1 VLYPFATVFQNVP
14 FSEEVLGHLWSNA
27 QVGEREGGL
36 SVARK
41 KRKAKKRKRRTG
53 KSPQEVLV
61 KALNHPVRAKAL
73 TILSDRIASPKEISE
88 EIDVPLSNVSYH
100 VRVLDELGLVEIM
113 EEESVRGSVAHFY
126 KAVERPLIDNPDWEK
141 LDPKVRTAFS
151 GYIIETLMSDAARSL
166 QAGIFDRRE
175 NRHLSRTPVLLDE
188 KGWRK
193 VIAIQGKALEQT
205 LKEQAAATTRMGST
219 KGAIQVIVGM
229 FCFEALPGT
238 MSEE

>member
-1 VLYPFATVFQNVP
+1 M
-14 FSEEVLGHLWSNA
+14 
-27 QVGEREGGL
+27 
-36 SVARK
+36 ARK
-41 KRKAKKRKRRTG
+41 RRKAKKRKRRTG

-73 TILSDRIASPKEISE
+73 TILSDRIASPKEISD
-88 EIDVPLSNVSYH
+88 EIDAPLSNVSYH
-100 VRVLDELGLVEIM
+100 VRVLDELGLIEIM

-151 GYIIETLMSDAARSL
+151 GYVIETLMSDAARSL
-166 QAGIFDRRE
+166 EAGLFDQRHD
-175 NRHLSRTPVLLDE
+175 RHLSRTPLLLDE

-193 VIAIQGKALEQT
+193 VVAVQGKMLSEL
-205 LKEQAAATTRMGST
+205 LKEQAAAASRIGSGGT
-219 KGAIQVIVGM
+219 GIPVVVGM

-238 MSEE
+238 VTDE